1 MPLRYYQQEAVKA
14 VFDYW
19 DSEAGHPLVDMAT
32 GTGKSITQAT
42 LTLDLVGG
50 WPDMRVMSVTHV
62 IELVESNYKE
72 LIGLAPFAPAGIYA
86 ASLGQ
91 RDYRAQILFAQLQT
105 VWNKAHLIGHVDVL
119 VIDEVHLVPAKEDTM
134 YRKLI
139 DALLAINPDMKIVG
153 YSATLYRLDSGR
165 LDEGE
170 DKLFDKVVYEYGIR
184 RGIDDGYL
192 TPITSKPTSTKYDL
206 TGVGKSMGDYKLSDY
221 VAAVDTDALNR
232 RVVEETL
239 DVEGHRKKALFFCR
253 GVQHATHMR
262 DAIRAAG
269 RSCEIVHGKTPP
281 TERRKLIAALKSGEL
296 WALTN
301 DNVLST
307 GTNIVGVDL
316 IVDAYKTLSAGR
328 YVQRVGRGT
337 RVIYPPGFDPEAVDA
352 QARREAIA
360 GGPKPNCRYMD
371 FAGNIDAHG
380 PVDMINPKKPGKG
393 EGQAPIKICPTCEE
407 ICHASVRVCG
417 CCGYQFE
424 FEEKPSFTARASDAP
439 IISTQDDWREVTGRH
454 FREHP
459 AKEYGCPP
467 SIKISYMLGLTSVSQ
482 WLCPQHL
489 EHPDAKKRAFA
500 KSQSDRYWRDHGGL
514 APFPK
519 TVAEF
524 LDRAGE
530 LRVTAEVLLVKNGKY
545 SNVKQWRAGSA
556 QAEPAREQAPANDN
570 WKPLSAAG
578 DDWEG
583 DIPF

>member
-1 MPLRYYQQEAVKA
+1 MPLRYYQEEAGNA

-19 DSEAGHPLVDMAT
+19 DNNPGHPLVDMAT

-42 LTLDLVGG
+42 LAVNLIQG
-50 WPDMRVMSVTHV
+50 WPDMRVMSITHV
-62 IELVESNYKE
+62 IELVESNFKE
-72 LIGLAPFAPAGIYA
+72 LIGLWPFAPAGIYA

-91 RDYRAQILFAQLQT
+91 RDSKAQILFAQLQT
-105 VWNKAHLIGHVDVL
+105 VWNKATQIGHVDVL
-119 VIDEVHLVPAKEDTM
+119 IIDEVHLVPAKASTM

-165 LDEGE
+165 LDEGD

-192 TPITSKPTSTKYDL
+192 CPITSKPTSTKYDL
-206 TGVGKSMGDYKLSDY
+206 TGVGKAMGDYKLSDY
-221 VAAVDTDALNR
+221 TAAVDTEQLNR
-232 RVVEETL
+232 RVVEETI

-253 GVQHATHMR
+253 GIEHATHMR

-269 RSCEIVHGKTPP
+269 RTCEIVHGKTPAG
-281 TERRKLIAALKSGEL
+281 ERRKLIAALKAGEI
-296 WALTN
+296 WALSN

-307 GTNIVGVDL
+307 GTNIVGIDL

-352 QARREAIA
+352 AARREAIA
-360 GGPKPNCRYMD
+360 GGVKPNCRYMD

-393 EGQAPIKICPTCEE
+393 EGDAPIKVCPKCEE
-407 ICHASVRVCG
+407 INHASVRVCS
-417 CCGYQFE
+417 CCGFE
-424 FEEKPSFTARASDAP
+424 FEFDKTPKINVRSSEAP
-439 IISTQDDWREVTGRH
+439 IISTQDDWRTVTGRH

-459 AKEYGCPP
+459 PKPGKPASVKCT
-467 SIKISYMLGLTSVSQ
+467 YMAGLTAINE
-482 WLCPQHL
+482 WHCPGHSGY
-489 EHPDAKKRAFA
+489 AKTKT
-500 KSQSDRYWRDHGGL
+500 DRYWRLHGGL
-514 APFPK
+514 AGFPK
-519 TVAEF
+519 SAAEW

-530 LRVTAEVLLVKNGKY
+530 LRVTSEIKLKPNGKY
-545 SNVKQWRAGSA
+545 FDVTDWRVGESMH
-556 QAEPAREQAPANDN
+556 QPEPTTANDN
-570 WKPLSAAG
+570 VKYLSAAG
-578 DDWEG
+578 DDW
-583 DIPF
+583 DADVPF